1 MPLMPKRVKYRKSQR
16 GSRKGTASRNLR
28 IDFGEFGLQTPE
40 RARITNTELE
50 AAVVALTRNMKRKGK
65 LWIRIFPDKSVTSRP
80 PETRMGKGK
89 GQPEYWVATVRPGNI
104 LFELDGVPESVARES
119 LRLAA
124 DKLPVRT
131 KLLTRHHVR
140 AAEQPMKMKEFSELG
155 MDELLTKRRDL
166 RQESLHLQLHQ
177 ESGPLET

>member
-1 MPLMPKRVKYRKSQR
+1 
-16 GSRKGTASRNLR
+16 
-28 IDFGEFGLQTPE
+28 
-40 RARITNTELE
+40 
-50 AAVVALTRNMKRKGK
+50 MKRKGK

-124 DKLPVRT
+124 EQ
-131 KLLTRHHVR
+131 
-140 AAEQPMKMKEFSELG
+140 AAGPHQVP
-155 MDELLTKRRDL
+155 DAPPRRRLKSHEDQ
-166 RQESLHLQLHQ
+166 RNR
-177 ESGPLET
+177 